1 MGKVDEP
8 SEGLS
13 LKSISSNNSIK
24 LNFQEG
30 ASTKSKPSEGLVG
43 QSPNLGF
50 SKSLKA
56 LNIHSV
62 KISEILP
69 IESKMPSI
77 SSMSELKTHVA
88 EYSQTPSCSKVQL
101 SHLVNSKLAKSS
113 NSILNGALANYCNI
127 PIDGSLHNSSS
138 NSLNDSLAKS
148 NLKNT
153 SSCPP
158 VAESSDASRMKE
170 DESVQKTEMVINSHT
185 TAHNSENRI
194 VESTDEKSVICQ
206 PQVASPL
213 PPTSLGGLG
222 LLMNSYGSDD
232 DEDDDL

>member
-101 SHLVNSKLAKSS
+101 SHLENSKLAKSS
-113 NSILNGALANYCNI
+113 
-127 PIDGSLHNSSS
+127 S
-138 NSLNDSLAKS
+138 NSVAKS

-185 TAHNSENRI
+185 TAHNDSENII

-213 PPTSLGGLG
+213 PPTNLGGLG
-222 LLMNSYGSDD
+222 LLMNSYGSVMTKMMTC
-232 DEDDDL
+232 E